1 MHNTISAN
9 AQPADAQT
17 TDAGKIKL
25 GGGFRLPVTSDAGKI
40 KLGGGFRL
48 PVTGV

>member
-9 AQPADAQT
+9 AQTTDAQTADAGKIKLGGGFRLPVT

-25 GGGFRLPVTSDAGKI
+25 GGGFRLPVT
-40 KLGGGFRL
+40 
-48 PVTGV
+48 GV